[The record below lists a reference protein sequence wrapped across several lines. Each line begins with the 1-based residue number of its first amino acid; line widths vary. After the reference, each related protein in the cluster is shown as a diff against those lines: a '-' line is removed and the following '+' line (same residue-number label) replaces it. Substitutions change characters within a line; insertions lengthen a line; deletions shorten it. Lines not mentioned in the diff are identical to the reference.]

1 MKFYSVT
8 IQLIIQLEATEQYYP
23 AVLFVMLNKVVL
35 TLLSVDQQIRPS
47 SVIKPS
53 NMTVQMKSTARADPQ
68 YFPVV
73 LFVRLCKRKP
83 VQNEM
88 M

>member
-35 TLLSVDQQIRPS
+35 TLLSVVQQIRPF